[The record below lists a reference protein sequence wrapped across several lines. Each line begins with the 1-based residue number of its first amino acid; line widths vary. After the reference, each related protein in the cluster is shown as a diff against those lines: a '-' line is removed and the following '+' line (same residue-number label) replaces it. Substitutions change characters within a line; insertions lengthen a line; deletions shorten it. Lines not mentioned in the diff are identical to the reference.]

1 MGQIFSRGADLWL
14 RLGLLGLFGGLATVF
29 LCATL
34 LARSDYATLRGW
46 TIDQPVPFSHQHHV
60 GGLKLDCQY
69 CHTSV
74 ATSAQ
79 ATLPPTETC
88 MTCHSQVWTNADLL
102 EPLRQSLTR
111 NQPLHWNRVAQLP
124 DYVYFHHDVHVTAG
138 VGCVECHGR
147 VDTMPL
153 MRRAEPFQMQWCV
166 DCHRDPAPRLRP
178 REAVTQMDWQTREDR
193 RELGQR
199 LLREYHID
207 TRDLTSCSVCHR

>member
-1 MGQIFSRGADLWL
+1 MAQIFSRGADLWL
-14 RLGLLGLFGGLATVF
+14 RLALLGLFGGLALVF
-29 LCATL
+29 LTACL

-46 TIDQPVPFSHQHHV
+46 TPEQPIPFSHQHHV

-74 ATSAQ
+74 TTSAQ
-79 ATLPPTETC
+79 AGLPPTETC
-88 MTCHSQVWTNADLL
+88 MTCHSQIWTNAELL

-111 NQPLHWNRVAQLP
+111 NQPLRWNRVTQLP

-178 REAVTQMDWQTREDR
+178 PEMVTQMDWQPAQDR
-193 RELGQR
+193 RALGER
-199 LLREYHID
+199 LLRERQID

>member
-1 MGQIFSRGADLWL
+1 MAQIFSRGADLWL
-14 RLGLLGLFGGLATVF
+14 RLALLGLFGGLALVF
-29 LCATL
+29 LTACL

-46 TIDQPVPFSHQHHV
+46 TPEQPIPFSHQHHV

-74 ATSAQ
+74 TTSAQ
-79 ATLPPTETC
+79 AGLPPTETC
-88 MTCHSQVWTNADLL
+88 MTCHSQIWTNAELL

-111 NQPLHWNRVAQLP
+111 NQPLRWNRVTQLP

-138 VGCVECHGR
+138 VGCVECHGQ

-178 REAVTQMDWQTREDR
+178 PEMVTQMDWQPAKDR
-193 RELGQR
+193 RALGER
-199 LLREYHID
+199 LLRERQID